1 MTPDQQDAKERA
13 RLQAKIDDCRGQPE
27 RTAQAFLEIEDLCEW
42 WRARARDLQRKLESL
57 YQTLNELSKGTP

>member
-42 WRARARDLQRKLESL
+42 WRARARQLEREL
-57 YQTLNELSKGTP
+57 TTIKATLKELSKGSQ